1 MHHDHHVEQ
10 LSIFELFSISV
21 PPCEMGKWRIQPE
34 QVEKNTYKLKNQTCT
49 HGVPK
54 RIYLKSSTSPI
65 SPILPFL
72 PFSNGSSLSC
82 AHKYNCQLKF
92 VTD

>member
-10 LSIFELFSISV
+10 LSMFELFSISV

-34 QVEKNTYKLKNQTCT
+34 QVEKKYLQAKKPNMHTWRSQRT
-49 HGVPK
+49 
-54 RIYLKSSTSPI
+54 YLKRSTSPI

>member
-10 LSIFELFSISV
+10 LSMFELFSISV

-34 QVEKNTYKLKNQTCT
+34 QVEKNTYKLKNQTRT

-54 RIYLKSSTSPI
+54 ELT
-65 SPILPFL
+65 
-72 PFSNGSSLSC
+72 
-82 AHKYNCQLKF
+82 
-92 VTD
+92 